1 MKKMYQKPTMTVVTL
16 QVQSQLMQASKLDGP
31 VSTQNFDRESYYE
44 E

>member
-16 QVQSQLMQASKLDGP
+16 QVQSQLMQASKLEGP
-31 VSTQNFDRESYYE
+31 VSTQNFSREDYYE